1 MKNRFK
7 LDYCT
12 EVRCDCF
19 EFAYNG
25 IRGFYDK
32 SKDVHELFYHKKTY
46 KFYPAVELSTSFF
59 TEDDI
64 DLLIFLRDELDI
76 EAFPFN
82 KSNGEITYLFLN
94 KNWLFDV
101 AIKLLYILK
110 SSRMFNIVGSTLYID
125 GVEFDYKSRCSFG
138 TCEYGEYSYG
148 IVEVDIYKCPQM
160 FLSSTTNSGCKF
172 GYFKSY
178 LTMLPIKSGNYCVNV
193 CYGRGHID
201 NYLDYITDTDKEVS
215 AIQLNKVTNCRS
227 SESAYVNI
235 NHIKSEV
242 EAIERDSKL
251 LILMRGAPGSGK
263 STLIKNSGLPNYSIS
278 LDELRKLLAAEEDS
292 QLPTSVNKEAYALL
306 YSILQTRVQK
316 GKLIILDAVNV
327 SIDHIKDSIEL
338 VERYGYKIVYFQMQ
352 TSLEQCLENNLCRPA
367 YSRASEE
374 KIRKFHEMI
383 KTTKLPYE
391 RIYSL

>member
-1 MKNRFK
+1 MKSRYK

-12 EVRCDCF
+12 EVRCDCY

-110 SSRMFNIVGSTLYID
+110 SSRMFNIVGSILYID

-138 TCEYGEYSYG
+138 ICEYGEYSYG
-148 IVEVDIYKCPQM
+148 ITEVDIHRCPQM
-160 FLSSTTNSGCKF
+160 FLSLTTNSGCKF

-178 LTMLPIKSGNYCVNV
+178 LTMLPLSKDN
-193 CYGRGHID
+193 GRVYFD
-201 NYLDYITDTDKEVS
+201 NSHSINEEFLSISSNNLSRIPINEV
-215 AIQLNKVTNCRS
+215 IQYKVFNSYYSNSR
-227 SESAYVNI
+227 
-235 NHIKSEV
+235 EV
-242 EAIERDSKL
+242 EFIV
-251 LILMRGAPGSGK
+251 
-263 STLIKNSGLPNYSIS
+263 KNVG
-278 LDELRKLLAAEEDS
+278 
-292 QLPTSVNKEAYALL
+292 
-306 YSILQTRVQK
+306 
-316 GKLIILDAVNV
+316 
-327 SIDHIKDSIEL
+327 
-338 VERYGYKIVYFQMQ
+338 
-352 TSLEQCLENNLCRPA
+352 
-367 YSRASEE
+367 
-374 KIRKFHEMI
+374 
-383 KTTKLPYE
+383 
-391 RIYSL
+391 